1 MIDAHRSPWPAL
13 FQRDS
18 ILRLRRLAAGAVLA
32 SMAALPAAA
41 QHRDEQMGAEM
52 AKQVEAEIGIYQA
65 PVTSGYLEAIG
76 ARLVGN
82 LENNQFTFTFYIV
95 DQFDPNAFALPGG
108 WVYFS
113 RGLLVLA
120 NSEDE
125 LAGVLGHEITH
136 VTERHSA
143 GRQRRGVLGAVLQ
156 VPGNIVGVIVGE
168 DVGALLN
175 APINTIGQISL
186 ASYSRGQESE
196 ADRLGMRLAARSGY
210 DPTALAEILAHLEAD
225 VEMLTGAHHESSFFD
240 SHPTTPDRVEN
251 ITAEAEDIQWSPQAP
266 IAPDRREFLRR
277 LDGLWYDVNPAQGVF
292 RDDQFYQPDLGFT
305 IAFPAGW
312 TTLNTPSYVGAFAEE
327 ERAVALVAIAG
338 NEDPATYGARF
349 VARLREEH
357 RAEPLENR
365 AVDSDEWTGYYVT
378 LEEGASR
385 GGERSYLH
393 YLWARMEGVTYQL
406 VGAGADRYREALR
419 DAATSMRPLAEGDWE
434 SIAALR
440 VRVFEAR
447 DGESLAQL
455 GERTGNRWTPEYTA
469 LINDLT
475 VDQTMEAGTL
485 VKIARREHY
494 RPQ

>member
-1 MIDAHRSPWPAL
+1 M

-18 ILRLRRLAAGAVLA
+18 ILRLRPLFVSVVLA

-41 QHRDEQMGAEM
+41 QSSDEEIGAKM
-52 AKQVEAEIGIYQA
+52 AKQVEEEIGIYRA

-76 ARLVGN
+76 SRLVGN
-82 LENNQFTFTFYIV
+82 LEDNRFTFKFYIV

-125 LAGVLGHEITH
+125 LAGVLGHEISH

-143 GRQRRGVLGAVLQ
+143 GRQRRGVLGAILQ

-168 DVGALLN
+168 DIGELLN

-210 DPTALAEILAHLEAD
+210 DPTALAEILTHLAAD
-225 VEMLTGAHHESSFFD
+225 VEMLTGAGHESSFFD
-240 SHPTTPDRVEN
+240 SHPTTPDRVED
-251 ITAEAEDIQWSPQAP
+251 IGDEAEDIQWSPEAP
-266 IAPDRREFLRR
+266 IAPDGREFLRQ

-292 RDDQFYQPDLGFT
+292 QGHQFYQPDLGFT
-305 IAFPAGW
+305 ITFPAGW

-338 NEDPATYGARF
+338 DEDPSTYGARF
-349 VARLREEH
+349 VERLRKEH
-357 RAEPLENR
+357 RAEPLESR
-365 AVDSDEWTGYYVT
+365 AVESDEWTGYYVT
-378 LEEGASR
+378 FEESASR

-393 YLWARMEGVTYQL
+393 YLWTRMHGVTYQL

-419 DAATSMRPLAEGDWE
+419 DVALSMRPLAEEDWD

-440 VRVFEAR
+440 VRIVEAR
-447 DGESLAQL
+447 GGESLAQL
-455 GERTGNRWTPEYTA
+455 GERTGNHWTPAYTA
-469 LINDLT
+469 LINDLAADET
-475 VDQTMEAGTL
+475 LEAGTL